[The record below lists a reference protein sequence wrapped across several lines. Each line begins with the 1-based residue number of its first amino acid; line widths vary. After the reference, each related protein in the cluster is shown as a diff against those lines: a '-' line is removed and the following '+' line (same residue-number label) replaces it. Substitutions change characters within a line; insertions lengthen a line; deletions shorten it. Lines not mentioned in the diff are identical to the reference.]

1 MISLR
6 QQLAFAL
13 DSKGWTMSR
22 LLSESGLDC
31 DRSSLH
37 RKIYGGQLLRVEE
50 CQVLAKTLGIE
61 LTWAPATPRASHALR
76 KHGTRKGRRA

>member
-13 DSKGWTMSR
+13 DAKGWTMSR
-22 LLSESGLDC
+22 LLDESGLDC

-37 RKIYGGQLLRVEE
+37 RKIYGGQLLRTEE
-50 CQVLAKTLGIE
+50 CQVLAATLGVD
-61 LTWAPATPRASHALR
+61 LTWAPPPAARPRRGHTKR
-76 KHGTRKGRRA
+76 KHGARK